1 MKIKSFSK
9 QLYEQRFLLLLSVPF
24 VIWLIIFKYIP
35 LVGWV
40 MAFQDFKPHLGFFN
54 QTWVGFKHFIDLF
67 NAPLFYRALQNTLG
81 MSILGLFFGFT
92 TSIGFAVLLNEMRF
106 LSFKRFT
113 QTVSYLPHFISWVV
127 VANIITALL
136 SVNGPVNEILLS
148 FKIVSES
155 VNFMIK
161 PEYFW
166 WLVVFADIW
175 KEMGW
180 GAIIYLAAMAG
191 IDSQVYEAAEIDG
204 VNRVQR
210 VWYITLPGI
219 KSTIIILFI
228 ISIGNIINIGFE
240 KQFLLGNAVTA
251 TKALVIEKYALDYGI
266 GLFRYSFGTAI
277 GIFKSVVSIVLLL
290 IANFLAKRSGTGKLF

>member
-54 QTWVGFKHFIDLF
+54 QTWIGFKHFIDLF

-127 VANIITALL
+127 VANIIIALL

-166 WLVVFADIW
+166 WLVVFADVW